1 MKQKEPYISDNP
13 HTYRTGSTNPPKS
26 RRGLVTVLLILVIL
40 LATVSTLLSMMNVR
54 LFRLLEQQNE
64 ESLHF
69 TPENGVAPASAELP
83 EGVCLPEL
91 GLTGQEVDD
100 LYCSYHQVP
109 QGIYITQV
117 LQDSAAHQGD
127 LRPGDIV
134 TAVNGQPVMNEADFQ
149 EKMTGNPLTLTV
161 FREENTLTIT
171 LNAG

>member
-1 MKQKEPYISDNP
+1 MKKKEPYISDTT

-64 ESLHF
+64 KSLHF
-69 TPENGVAPASAELP
+69 TPENGVAPASAEP
-83 EGVCLPEL
+83 SEGVSLPEL
-91 GLTGQEVDD
+91 GVTAQEVDD
-100 LYCSYHQVP
+100 LYCSYHQTP
-109 QGIYITQV
+109 RGIYITQV
-117 LQDSAAHQGD
+117 ASESIAHRGD

-134 TAVNGQPVMNEADFQ
+134 TAVNGQPVTTEMDFQ
-149 EKMTGNPLTLTV
+149 EKMMENPLELTV